1 MATNAKR
8 GLDIKISILE
18 GGSTKK
24 VLAGQR
30 GATLNRSAEVI
41 DITNK
46 AANGWKESMTSF
58 KEWSVDCDGVF
69 VADDAALIALE
80 TAFNTN
86 KEVDIEL
93 SDGTAWGY
101 KGKAIITDFPIE
113 APYDDAA
120 TYSLTLQGTGEL
132 AKATFGA

>member
-8 GLDIKISILE
+8 GLDIKISIGE
-18 GGSTKK
+18 QF
-24 VLAGQR
+24 LAGQR
-30 GATLNRSAEVI
+30 GATLNRSAETI

-46 AANGWKESMTSF
+46 VSAGWKESITSV

-69 VADDAALIALE
+69 VEDDTALKALE
-80 TAFNTN
+80 TAFNANTM
-86 KEVDIEL
+86 VDVKI
-93 SDGTAWGY
+93 SDGEWGY

-132 AKATFGA
+132 SAANS

>member
-8 GLDIKISILE
+8 GLDIRISIGE
-18 GGSTKK
+18 NF
-24 VLAGQR
+24 LAGQR
-30 GATLNRSAEVI
+30 GATLNRSAETI

-46 AANGWKESMTSF
+46 VSAGWKESITSV

-69 VADDAALIALE
+69 VADDVALKSLE
-80 TAFNTN
+80 TAFNANTV
-86 KEVDIEL
+86 VDVKI
-93 SDGTAWGY
+93 SDGQWGY
-101 KGKAIITDFPIE
+101 KGKAIITDFPID

-132 AKATFGA
+132 SAVSS

>member
-8 GLDIKISILE
+8 GLDIKISIGE
-18 GGSTKK
+18 NF
-24 VLAGQR
+24 LAGQR
-30 GATLNRSAEVI
+30 GATLNRSAETI

-46 AANGWKESMTSF
+46 VSAGWKEMITSV

-69 VADDAALIALE
+69 VEDDTALKALE
-80 TAFNTN
+80 TAFNANTM
-86 KEVDIEL
+86 VDVKI
-93 SDGTAWGY
+93 SDGEWGY
-101 KGKAIITDFPIE
+101 KGKAIITDFPID

-132 AKATFGA
+132 SAANS

>member
-8 GLDIKISILE
+8 GLDIKISIGE
-18 GGSTKK
+18 QF
-24 VLAGQR
+24 LAGQR
-30 GATLNRSAEVI
+30 GATLNRSAETI

-46 AANGWKESMTSF
+46 VSAGWKESITSV

-69 VADDAALIALE
+69 VADDAALKQLE
-80 TAFNTN
+80 TAFNANTM
-86 KEVDIEL
+86 VDVKI
-93 SDGTAWGY
+93 SDGTWGY

-120 TYSLTLQGTGEL
+120 TYSITLQGTGEL
-132 AKATFGA
+132 SAAASRENA

>member
-8 GLDIKISILE
+8 GLDIRISIGE
-18 GGSTKK
+18 NF
-24 VLAGQR
+24 LAGQR
-30 GATLNRSAEVI
+30 GATLNRSAETI

-46 AANGWKESMTSF
+46 VSAGWKESITSV

-69 VADDAALIALE
+69 VADDVALKALE
-80 TAFNTN
+80 TAFNANTV
-86 KEVDIEL
+86 VDVKI
-93 SDGTAWGY
+93 SDGTWGY
-101 KGKAIITDFPIE
+101 KGKAIITDFPID

-132 AKATFGA
+132 QSASSSRENA

>member
-8 GLDIKISILE
+8 GLDIKISIGE
-18 GGSTKK
+18 TF
-24 VLAGQR
+24 LAGQR
-30 GATLNRSAEVI
+30 GATLNRSAETI

-46 AANGWKESMTSF
+46 VSAGWKEMITSV

-69 VADDAALIALE
+69 VAGDAALEQLE
-80 TAFNTN
+80 TAFNSNTV
-86 KEVDIEL
+86 VDVKIT
-93 SDGTAWGY
+93 DGTWGY

-132 AKATFGA
+132 TSAEE

>member
-8 GLDIKISILE
+8 GLDIRISIGE
-18 GGSTKK
+18 NF
-24 VLAGQR
+24 LAGQR
-30 GATLNRSAEVI
+30 GATLNRSAETI

-46 AANGWKESMTSF
+46 VSAGWKESITSV

-69 VADDAALIALE
+69 VADDTALKALE
-80 TAFNTN
+80 TAFNANTM
-86 KEVDIEL
+86 VDVKI
-93 SDGTAWGY
+93 SDGTWGY
-101 KGKAIITDFPIE
+101 EGKAIITDFPID

-132 AKATFGA
+132 SAVSS